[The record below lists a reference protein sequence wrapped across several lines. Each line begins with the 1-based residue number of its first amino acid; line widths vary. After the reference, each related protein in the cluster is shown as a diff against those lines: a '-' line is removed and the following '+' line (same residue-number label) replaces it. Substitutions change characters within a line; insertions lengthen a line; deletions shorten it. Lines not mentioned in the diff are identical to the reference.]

1 MRKWQRST
9 VSRRLRTAGFSLVE
23 LLIVIAIILII
34 LAVAVPKLTSA
45 RMQAQEMAAI
55 QAIQTINTAQQQYYS
70 QFGRY
75 ANTLQELGPPT
86 SGNAG
91 PSASDLIPG
100 DLALGTKQGYN
111 FVMTT
116 TPAGY
121 TINANPVT
129 FGSTGRRTF
138 FSDQNLVKRENW
150 SAEPAGP
157 NSKELGSVA
166 AK

>member
-1 MRKWQRST
+1 MTNWKRST
-9 VSRRLRTAGFSLVE
+9 VSRRLRAAGFSLVE

-86 SGNAG
+86 SGCPGRALRR
-91 PSASDLIPG
+91 SA
-100 DLALGTKQGYN
+100 
-111 FVMTT
+111 
-116 TPAGY
+116 
-121 TINANPVT
+121 
-129 FGSTGRRTF
+129 
-138 FSDQNLVKRENW
+138 
-150 SAEPAGP
+150 
-157 NSKELGSVA
+157 
-166 AK
+166 